1 MARPLPRPLRAVCAA
16 AVGAGLLAL
25 GATVAVRR
33 SGGSLRKSASGQHDH
48 LTDLSPTHHQLD
60 TADGGSLHVVE
71 LGDGPPVMLLH
82 GVTLQWWVWHQQ
94 FRDLSDRHR
103 VVAWD
108 MRGHGKSSAGTDGI
122 TLSAVGDDLALVLEE
137 LDLQGAVVIGHSM
150 GGMALGRFCSDHH
163 DVLSDRVHGLVFMAT
178 SVATM
183 GLPALSSGLLGLLNL
198 VSRATTGGMRAQL
211 KYGWPETDLSFTL
224 VRAAFGKVAN
234 PDDVSDVRQM
244 ISEFP
249 PDSAAEAGD
258 SIARHDVRE
267 DLSHVDVPAV
277 VLVGDDDRLT
287 PPAHARLV
295 RDCVPGAEL
304 VVLPGVGHQVMQEAP
319 RSVLDV
325 LTKLEQ
331 RIARSLRD
339 T

>member
-1 MARPLPRPLRAVCAA
+1 MARPVPRPLRAAGAA

-33 SGGSLRKSASGQHDH
+33 SGGSLRRSASGQHDH
-48 LTDLSPTHHQLD
+48 LTDLSPTHHQLA
-60 TADGGSLHVVE
+60 TADGGTLHVVE
-71 LGDGPPVMLLH
+71 LGEGPPVVLLH
-82 GVTLQWWVWHQQ
+82 GVTLQWWVWHKQ
-94 FRDLSDRHR
+94 FRELAAHHR

-108 MRGHGKSSAGTDGI
+108 MRGHGESVAGTDGI
-122 TLSAVGDDLALVLEE
+122 HLTAVASDLALVLEE
-137 LDLQGAVVIGHSM
+137 LDLRGAVVVGHSM

-163 DVLSDRVHGLVFMAT
+163 DVLADRVDGLVFMAT

-183 GLPALSSGLLGLLNL
+183 GLPVLSSGLLGLLNL
-198 VSRATTGGMRAQL
+198 VSRATTSGMRAQV

-224 VRAAFGKVAN
+224 VRSAFGKVAD

-267 DLSHVDVPAV
+267 DLAHVDVPAL
-277 VLVGDDDRLT
+277 VLVGDADRLT

-295 RDCVPGAEL
+295 RDCVPGSEL
-304 VVLPGVGHQVMQEAP
+304 VVLPGIGHQVMQEAP
-319 RSVLDV
+319 LAVLDV
-325 LTKLEQ
+325 LAKLEQ
-331 RIARSLRD
+331 RVARTRPA
-339 T
+339 

>member
-1 MARPLPRPLRAVCAA
+1 MARHLPRPLRAAGAV

-25 GATVAVRR
+25 GATAAVRR
-33 SGGSLRKSASGQHDH
+33 SGGSLRRSASGEHDH
-48 LTDLSPTHHQLD
+48 LTDLSPVHHQLD
-60 TADGGSLHVVE
+60 TTDGGKLHVVE
-71 LGDGPPVMLLH
+71 LGEGPPVVLLH
-82 GVTLQWWVWHQQ
+82 GVTLQWWVWHRQ
-94 FRDLSDRHR
+94 FRDLAADHR
-103 VVAWD
+103 VLAWD
-108 MRGHGKSSAGTDGI
+108 MRGHGESVAGSDGI
-122 TLSAVGDDLALVLEE
+122 NLTAVGNDLALVLEE
-137 LDLQGAVVIGHSM
+137 LDVRGAVVVGHSM

-163 DVLSDRVHGLVFMAT
+163 DVLADRVDGLVFMAT

-183 GLPALSSGLLGLLNL
+183 GLPVLSSGMLGLLNL
-198 VSRATTGGMRAQL
+198 VSRATTSGMRAQV

-224 VRAAFGKVAN
+224 VRSAFGKVAD

-249 PDSAAEAGD
+249 PESAAEAGD

-277 VLVGDDDRLT
+277 VLVGDADRLT

-304 VVLPGVGHQVMQEAP
+304 VVLPGIGHQVMQEAP
-319 RSVLDV
+319 LAVLDV
-325 LTKLEQ
+325 L
-331 RIARSLRD
+331 RRVARL

>member
-1 MARPLPRPLRAVCAA
+1 MARHLPRPLRAVGAA

-33 SGGSLRKSASGQHDH
+33 SGGSLRRSASGEHDR
-48 LTDLSPTHHQLD
+48 LADLSPTHHQLA
-60 TADGGSLHVVE
+60 TTDGGTLHVVE
-71 LGDGPPVMLLH
+71 LGEGPPLVLLH
-82 GVTLQWWVWHQQ
+82 GVTLQWWVWHKQ
-94 FRDLSDRHR
+94 FRELASHRR

-108 MRGHGKSSAGTDGI
+108 MRGHGESVAGSDGI
-122 TLSAVGDDLALVLEE
+122 TLTAIGNDLALVLEE
-137 LDLQGAVVIGHSM
+137 LDLRGAVVVGHSM

-163 DVLSDRVHGLVFMAT
+163 SVLAERVAGLVFMAT

-183 GLPALSSGLLGLLNL
+183 GLPVVSSGLVGLMNL
-198 VSRATTGGMRAQL
+198 VSRATTSGMRAQI
-211 KYGWPETDLSFTL
+211 KYGWPENDLSFTL
-224 VRAAFGKVAN
+224 VRSAFGKVAN

-258 SIARHDVRE
+258 SIARHDVRD
-267 DLSHVDVPAV
+267 DLAHVDVPSV
-277 VLVGDDDRLT
+277 VLVGDADRLT

-304 VVLPGVGHQVMQEAP
+304 VVLPGIGHQVMQEAP
-319 RSVLDV
+319 LAVLDV
-325 LTKLEQ
+325 LTKLER
-331 RIARSLRD
+331 RISR
-339 T
+339 